1 MKKILFLEDEPVIR
15 EVLAEYM
22 RASDYDVIEAEDGE
36 QALWLL
42 QKNPCDM
49 AILDILVPGISGL
62 EVLREIRKQGSRLPV
77 IMLTA
82 LGDDQTQIEA
92 FDAFADDF
100 VVKPVSP
107 AILLRRMET
116 IFRRA
121 GYREE
126 VRQAAAGLVVED
138 SSYQVYYDGVSLG
151 LTLSEFLLL
160 HTLYQEPGRTF
171 TREQL
176 ILRIYN
182 EDYLGND
189 RIIDAHVKNLRKK
202 LPGNYIRTVIGIGY
216 QFQKE
221 G

>member
-62 EVLREIRKQGSRLPV
+62 EVLREIREQGSRLPV

-202 LPGNYIRTVIGIGY
+202 LPGNYIRTVTGIGY

>member
-160 HTLYQEPGRTF
+160 YTLYQEPGRTF

>member
-126 VRQAAAGLVVED
+126 VRQVASGLVVED
-138 SSYQVYYDGVSLG
+138 SSYQAYYDGVSLG

>member
-202 LPGNYIRTVIGIGY
+202 LPGNYIRTVTGIGY